1 MTNAHYL
8 DMLLFAVLPYV
19 AFFTFFLVTIQRY
32 RMQSFTYS
40 SLSSQ
45 FLENKH
51 HFWGLVPFHYGI
63 LTVLGGHVVAF
74 LIPRQVLA
82 WNSVPLRLYILEAS
96 ALVCGLLTVVGLISG
111 IVRRVTVKKISQ
123 VTTASDWFLYGGL
136 LMQVFTGVGVAIF
149 YPWGSSWFASSAS
162 PYLWSL
168 LVLNPEVGYVSSM
181 PWLVKA
187 HIVNA
192 YLVIGFFPFTRLVHV
207 LVAPNPYLWRK
218 PQVVRWNWN
227 PGSIRR
233 VN

>member
-32 RMQSFTYS
+32 RAQSFTYS

-63 LTVLGGHVVAF
+63 LIVLGGHVVAF

-111 IVRRVTVKKISQ
+111 IVRRATVKKISQ

-136 LMQVFTGVGVAIF
+136 LMQVFTGVGVAVF
-149 YPWGSSWFASSAS
+149 YPWGSSWFAASAT

-168 LVLNPEVGYVSSM
+168 LVLNPEVGYVSPM